1 MPYSKANGY
10 PFLRRRLKEDPLTI
24 RIKLPGGGI
33 FLKKIGGAAIDT
45 SIVERVS
52 ARFLGLFGFQKWDSV
67 NVST

>member
-1 MPYSKANGY
+1 M
-10 PFLRRRLKEDPLTI
+10 KEDPLTI

-52 ARFLGLFGFQKWDSV
+52 GRFLGLFGFQK
-67 NVST
+67 